1 MHSKHSL
8 TTLLLSLFTCAAL
21 FLVGC
26 ATGDSGGG
34 ASAEQFMAIT
44 KHDGRTYVLG
54 SAETLVTFN
63 EQKSIPYSKTY
74 IGKAADGGTIIF
86 EIDKDDEGMQQRL
99 IDAYSKQ
106 YNVEL

>member
-1 MHSKHSL
+1 MQLKHSL
-8 TTLLLSLFTCAAL
+8 TTVLLSIFTCAAL
-21 FLVGC
+21 FLMGC
-26 ATGDSGGG
+26 ATGGSDG
-34 ASAEQFMAIT
+34 ASSAEDFMAIT

-54 SAETLVTFN
+54 SAETLAKFN

-86 EIDKDDEGMQQRL
+86 EIDKEDEGMQQRL